1 MKLREGLC
9 RTKDVRNGSYAH
21 MNDYN
26 GNKKWI
32 IQIRVGKTAEEMFL
46 NNQERS
52 GVHVKSLGLDFKLER
67 SSHSIGA

>member
-1 MKLREGLC
+1 
-9 RTKDVRNGSYAH
+9 